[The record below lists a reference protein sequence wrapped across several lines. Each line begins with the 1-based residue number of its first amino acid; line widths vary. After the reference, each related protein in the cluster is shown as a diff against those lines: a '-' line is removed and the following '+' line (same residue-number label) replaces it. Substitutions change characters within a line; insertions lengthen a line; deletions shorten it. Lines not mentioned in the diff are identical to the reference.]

1 MSAGRER
8 ERVRES
14 ALIRFM
20 TLTAHWNR
28 PSSSNAVE
36 RTEKWTPSDS
46 DSAWTPSR
54 AWSFICVRRTPDKP
68 FDLFSLPKTERIFNI
83 FMTHISRCHLPPS
96 LLLSHSVACEWR
108 RGCRRRERF
117 MRFFDYV
124 SLGFS
129 ILKSQLSNLWS
140 FLPGTFPW
148 RRHFY
153 CFSFPHRNWINVY
166 RIWFM
171 VYVWYIWYYVVFL
184 FFFFVASR
192 ICAL

>member
-1 MSAGRER
+1 MQWNER
-8 ERVRES
+8 RNG
-14 ALIRFM
+14 L
-20 TLTAHWNR
+20 
-28 PSSSNAVE
+28 
-36 RTEKWTPSDS
+36 
-46 DSAWTPSR
+46 
-54 AWSFICVRRTPDKP
+54 RRTRTPLGLPAGPGLLSVCVALQTNHLIFFRSQKQKEFLIFLWRTFP
-68 FDLFSLPKTERIFNI
+68 VAISLP
-83 FMTHISRCHLPPS
+83 LS
-96 LLLSHSVACEWR
+96 LSLTLSHSVACEWR

-153 CFSFPHRNWINVY
+153 CFSFPHRNRINVY

-184 FFFFVASR
+184 FFFLLPLASALLNLFVILSY
-192 ICAL
+192 